1 MITIN
6 IEKAKSMAHTLRRN
20 KREQM
25 FAPYDRVIQLNI
37 PGNDLVVAEENR
49 AKIRLLD
56 NKCQAE
62 IDASSTPEQ
71 IKEALDNFVAE

>member
-6 IEKAKSMAHTLRRN
+6 IEKAKTVAHKLRRD
-20 KREQM
+20 KREAL
-25 FAPYDRVIQLNI
+25 FAPHDRVIQLNI
-37 PGNDLVVAEENR
+37 PGNDLIVAEEKR
-49 AKIRLLD
+49 AAIRLLD
-56 NKCQAE
+56 AKCQTD